1 MLNFSLP
8 RSIFTNL
15 YSFAAVRGSSYRRT
29 LFRKR
34 KECNEIF
41 EPDISITETRR
52 ALFLTSARKATQD
65 LRQKLEEKQRDR
77 RSLNDLDPLDVKACR
92 LNSIPDLQFIFI
104 INYGSVLWV
113 AIRLNQN
120 KTIKMLKYL
129 FECINCGAI
138 CHFPLD
144 SDQLLKAKTRNI
156 EQKLREEKIPLCF
169 ESERS
174 IILRHNWKKLR
185 AQYRELQIGPSRFGS
200 VRFHSGWARFLP
212 LRFFL
217 LKMKLATIFLQEDR
231 FVPQRSAKKCIEIYT
246 VLAHNLLFN

>member
-1 MLNFSLP
+1 
-8 RSIFTNL
+8 
-15 YSFAAVRGSSYRRT
+15 
-29 LFRKR
+29 
-34 KECNEIF
+34 
-41 EPDISITETRR
+41 
-52 ALFLTSARKATQD
+52 
-65 LRQKLEEKQRDR
+65 
-77 RSLNDLDPLDVKACR
+77 
-92 LNSIPDLQFIFI
+92 
-104 INYGSVLWV
+104 
-113 AIRLNQN
+113 
-120 KTIKMLKYL
+120 MLKYL

-217 LKMKLATIFLQEDR
+217 LKTKLATIFLQEDR

-246 VLAHNLLFN
+246 VLAHNLLFISKFCNSFAKSVNFRCRGVVHENSNWTLAYKNYKKKT